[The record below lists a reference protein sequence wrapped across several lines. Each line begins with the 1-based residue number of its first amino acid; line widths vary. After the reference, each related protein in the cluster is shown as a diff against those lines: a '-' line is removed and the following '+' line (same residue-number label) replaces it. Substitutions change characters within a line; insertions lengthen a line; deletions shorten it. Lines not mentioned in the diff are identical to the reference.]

1 MAGTETTQTLS
12 DNWQPS
18 RAVTP
23 RGGLLS
29 TIMNSLARDVSHLAS
44 SDLARSLIRLET
56 YSNHHTH

>member
-29 TIMNSLARDVSHLAS
+29 TIMNSLARDVSHRTLR
-44 SDLARSLIRLET
+44 D
-56 YSNHHTH
+56 H